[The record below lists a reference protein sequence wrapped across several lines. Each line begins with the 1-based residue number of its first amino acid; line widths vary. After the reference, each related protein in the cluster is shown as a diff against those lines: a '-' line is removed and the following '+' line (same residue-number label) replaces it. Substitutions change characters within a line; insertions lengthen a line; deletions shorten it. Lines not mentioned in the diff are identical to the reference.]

1 MRIYRNI
8 PFITIYLQPRKL
20 KVHPVIIPLPPQGH
34 AAFIFHELPKG
45 IIIRSGK
52 GVPAADEL
60 LGRYGQG
67 PFYRNPPRMH

>member
-1 MRIYRNI
+1 MLHLLSLVRDQPGKRIYRNI

-45 IIIRSGK
+45 IIIRSRK
-52 GVPAADEL
+52 ACLRPMN
-60 LGRYGQG
+60 
-67 PFYRNPPRMH
+67 F